1 MKFMNVLLTLALV
14 FSFGAYAQTKKATKS
29 APAPAA
35 SMDGDDVPWGMAGCS
50 IWNYVIKDK
59 EQGPQIGVW
68 VLEHLVFG
76 VQTFAITSGTSNCVD
91 SGSKMSANDQEVFM
105 TVNLA
110 SLQKEAAQGKGEHLD
125 TLAEIFGCQDKEG
138 FAQLSQ
144 SRYEAIF
151 ANEKPDVVLQNYKSE
166 IKSGKGSCK
175 AGV

>member
-1 MKFMNVLLTLALV
+1 M
-14 FSFGAYAQTKKATKS
+14 SS
-29 APAPAA
+29 
-35 SMDGDDVPWGMAGCS
+35 SDGDDVPWGMAGCS

-59 EQGPQIGVW
+59 GQGPQIGVW
-68 VLEHLVFG
+68 VLEHFVFG

-151 ANEKPDVVLQNYKSE
+151 ANEKPESVLQNYKSE
-166 IKSGKGSCK
+166 IKAGKAACSR
-175 AGV
+175 AG